1 MQLQHLLCCDL
12 LAAPGSRVVVTAAYD
27 HGKRLERLDDDKH
40 NVKMQKKM
48 LMLMLM
54 MMMTMMRVMI
64 TMMSTLLT
72 VKMMRMVI

>member
-54 MMMTMMRVMI
+54 MMMMMRVMI

-72 VKMMRMVI
+72 VKMMRMVV